1 MQIPVAIR
9 SKLEELHSIVD
20 KYPEN
25 VPVAVAAS
33 FFGIT
38 VDSLRAMIESR
49 RCPFGLG
56 WLKPNAANRA
66 FCIPTITFYLWVT
79 NPAGE
84 FKEGNQQ

>member
-1 MQIPVAIR
+1 MQTPVAIR

-25 VPVAVAAS
+25 VPVAVVAN

-56 WLKPNAANRA
+56 WLKPNASNRA

-84 FKEGNQQ
+84 FKEVNQQ